1 MKKMIKK
8 VLFGALF
15 VGVVAVMGACSE
27 TAEGTEKDSGGKKDT
42 GSYPIKPI
50 EVIVPAGA
58 GGDTDLNTRI
68 MGKHLEKE
76 LGKAIVVTNVNGA
89 GGTTGT
95 KRVLDAKP
103 DGYTVLA
110 FHNSMLLNN
119 IYGLSDYTY
128 SNYKIAGIGILD
140 QSNTFITSKDSKFD
154 DVESLIV
161 FAKENPG
168 EVTVATEIGSMTYIQ
183 MLEFQQLAGV
193 EFNVVDV
200 GGASDKITALLGGRV
215 DIVPTSLGLVSSY
228 IESGDFVSLGVI
240 AEERLE
246 GAPEVKT
253 FKEQGVDLV
262 VDKVFYW
269 AFPKDTPDEIV
280 EKFSQAMEK
289 SVEQESFQEE
299 IKKSWIEPVYLNAE
313 QANKKIS
320 EIDALYRKVYEK
332 SEGK

>member
-1 MKKMIKK
+1 
-8 VLFGALF
+8 
-15 VGVVAVMGACSE
+15 
-27 TAEGTEKDSGGKKDT
+27 
-42 GSYPIKPI
+42 
-50 EVIVPAGA
+50 
-58 GGDTDLNTRI
+58 